1 MNTRIEISP
10 KTILFA
16 IALIAGAWLLFQI
29 REILYLLFIAFLLMT
44 ALHPLVSFL
53 ERFRIPRFLS
63 VLIIYAVVLGVFGF
77 SLVSF
82 IPLLVTQSTHLAQA
96 LPGLVAKV
104 LPYSNI
110 DINTIGQQLAP
121 IGENIIKVTVS
132 IFSNIITTVAVL
144 VFTFYFLLERRK
156 TRVILTDMFGESIA
170 ARTIGI
176 LRSIE
181 IRLGEWVRGELLLML
196 TIGVLVYIGLTVL
209 RVDYALPIAILAGLL
224 EIVPNI
230 GPIISAAPAV
240 LIGLATSP
248 FLALSVVALY
258 IIVHQAENNIVVPLI
273 MKKSV
278 GLSPL
283 VTILALLIGGKLA
296 GLVGAVLGVPVLLV
310 GQVLFSKLVLEQSSK
325 NDASRTKKSLN
336 K

>member
-1 MNTRIEISP
+1 MNARIEISP

-16 IALIAGAWLLFQI
+16 IAILAGAWVLFEI
-29 REILYLLFIAFLLMT
+29 RDILYLLFIAFLLMT

-53 ERFRIPRFLS
+53 ERFRLPRFVS
-63 VLIIYAVVLGVFGF
+63 ILIIYAVVFGVFGF
-77 SLVSF
+77 FLASS
-82 IPLLVTQSTHLAQA
+82 IPLLVTQSTRLAEA

-104 LPYSNI
+104 LPYWNI
-110 DINTIGQQLAP
+110 DMSTVGQQLAP

-132 IFSNIITTVAVL
+132 IFSNIITTVSVL

-156 TRVILTDMFGESIA
+156 TKTLLTDMFGETIA
-170 ARTIGI
+170 VRAVDI
-176 LRSIE
+176 LRAIE
-181 IRLGEWVRGELLLML
+181 TRLGEWVRGELFLML
-196 TIGVLVYIGLTVL
+196 TIGIFVYIGLIVL

-248 FLALSVVALY
+248 FLALSVIALY
-258 IIVHQAENNIVVPLI
+258 IITHQAENNIVVPLI

-283 VTILALLIGGKLA
+283 ITILALLIGGKLA
-296 GLVGAVLGVPVLLV
+296 GLVGAVLGVPIFLV
-310 GQVLFSKLVLEQSSK
+310 GQVLFTKLVVESSSK
-325 NDASRTKKSLN
+325 NDASHTKKSL

>member
-10 KTILFA
+10 KTIFFA

-29 REILYLLFIAFLLMT
+29 REILYLLFIALLLMT
-44 ALHPLVSFL
+44 ALQPLVSFL

-63 VLIIYAVVLGVFGF
+63 ILIIYAIVFGVFGF

-82 IPLLVTQSTHLAQA
+82 IPLLVTQSTRLAQA
-96 LPGLVAKV
+96 LPDLVTKV

-121 IGENIIKVTVS
+121 IGENIINVTVS

-156 TRVILTDMFGESIA
+156 TRTILTDMFGESIA
-170 ARTIGI
+170 ARTVDI
-176 LRSIE
+176 LRAVES
-181 IRLGEWVRGELLLML
+181 RLGEWVRGELLLML

-209 RVDYALPIAILAGLL
+209 RVDYALPIAILAGAL

-230 GPIISAAPAV
+230 GPILSAAPAV

-248 FLALSVVALY
+248 FLALSVIALY
-258 IIVHQAENNIVVPLI
+258 IIVHQVENNIVVPLI

-283 VTILALLIGGKLA
+283 ITILALLIGAKLA
-296 GLVGAVLGVPVLLV
+296 GLVGAVLGVPVYLV
-310 GQVLFSKLVLEQSSK
+310 GQVLFSKLVLEQPQK
-325 NDASRTKKSLN
+325 NDASRIKKSL

>member
-10 KTILFA
+10 KTIFFA
-16 IALIAGAWLLFQI
+16 IALIAGGWLLFQI

-63 VLIIYAVVLGVFGF
+63 IIIIYAVVFGAF
-77 SLVSF
+77 GLSLASS

-104 LPYSNI
+104 LPYWNV
-110 DINTIGQQLAP
+110 DMNTIGQQLAP
-121 IGENIIKVTVS
+121 IGENIIKVSVS
-132 IFSNIITTVAVL
+132 IFSNIITIVTVL

-156 TRVILTDMFGESIA
+156 TQKIFTDMFGEAIA
-170 ARTIGI
+170 TQAVDI
-176 LRSIE
+176 LRAIE
-181 IRLGEWVRGELLLML
+181 TRLGEWVRGELFLML
-196 TIGVLVYIGLTVL
+196 TIGIFVYIGLIIL
-209 RVDYALPIAILAGLL
+209 RVDYALPIAILAGAL

-230 GPIISAAPAV
+230 GPIISAVPAV
-240 LIGLATSP
+240 LVGLATSP

-258 IIVHQAENNIVVPLI
+258 IIVQQIENNIVVPLI

-283 VTILALLIGGKLA
+283 ITILALLVGGKLA
-296 GLVGAVLGVPVLLV
+296 GIVGAVLGVPIFLV
-310 GQVLFSKLVLEQSSK
+310 GQVLFTKLVIEQSAK
-325 NDASRTKKSLN
+325 NDASHTKKSL